1 MMRGLKLGIGW
12 LDVVKFES
20 RVTRALE
27 IQEESNKISF
37 KALGRREEN
46 DGISCLV

>member
-1 MMRGLKLGIGW
+1 MMHGLKLDIGW

-20 RVTRALE
+20 RVTQALE

-37 KALGRREEN
+37 KVLGRQEEN
-46 DGISCLV
+46 NGI